1 MKELAL
7 FAMLLIAINADCWKR
22 RKLFRCRN
30 VSNWRKPC
38 GKVSLAKAMNRRSL
52 PHRPTNSTGGW
63 RSIGAIPRAAFLG
76 NRSKW
81 NWIKSTDA
89 PSEPARSFPVEDRL
103 ANAIR
108 ELARWLRCEIK
119 VWRESMARSGQKNSA
134 PLCAE
139 SNSGSAR
146 SEVIKLIRHRLHE
159 PLGPTL
165 LVLQLLLREESL
177 SPQGVALIRM
187 LQRSIK
193 EEVRAIQELLT
204 IIERF
209 IQEPVQADSRTEQ
222 RLEESSQS
230 GLS

>member
-1 MKELAL
+1 
-7 FAMLLIAINADCWKR
+7 
-22 RKLFRCRN
+22 
-30 VSNWRKPC
+30 
-38 GKVSLAKAMNRRSL
+38 
-52 PHRPTNSTGGW
+52 
-63 RSIGAIPRAAFLG
+63 
-76 NRSKW
+76 
-81 NWIKSTDA
+81 
-89 PSEPARSFPVEDRL
+89 
-103 ANAIR
+103 
-108 ELARWLRCEIK
+108 
-119 VWRESMARSGQKNSA
+119 MARSGQKNSA

-230 GLS
+230 GLP